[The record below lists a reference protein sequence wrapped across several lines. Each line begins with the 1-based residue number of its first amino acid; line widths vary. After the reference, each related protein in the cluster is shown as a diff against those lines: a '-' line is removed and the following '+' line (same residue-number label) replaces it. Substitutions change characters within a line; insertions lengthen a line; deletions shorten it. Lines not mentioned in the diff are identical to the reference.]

1 MFMKKLVSI
10 IIRTNNEEKW
20 INSCLRS
27 VFEQDYDNFEVVLV
41 DDHSDD
47 RTLEIAS
54 TYPIRLV
61 NYDQPF
67 FPGLSLNMGIRE
79 SKGEYIVCLSGH
91 CVPIHNSWLKD
102 LIDNFKDPKTAA
114 VYGRQE
120 PLPYSSD
127 TDKRDLW
134 TIFGLDRKVQKKDSF
149 FHNANSMLRRE
160 IWNDIPFDEKTT
172 NIEDRIWAKTVIEKG
187 YQIIYEPKASV
198 YHWHGIHQDGN
209 KERLR
214 NVVKIVE
221 SLELVEGHE
230 KQPAGASK
238 LNITAVIPIKG
249 SSLHVNG
256 GSLLSYSVAR
266 AVESDLVDDVV
277 VATDSEETAALAESL
292 GASAPFLRPKEL
304 SYEYV
309 GLNRVMSYTISQLQ
323 LLKRLPDL
331 VVILQET
338 HPFRKRGFID
348 AMIREMLYQSVDT
361 LLPVR
366 KDYNIFYKKEN
377 NSVVPI
383 DKGLIPERFKEPLL
397 VGIVGLG
404 LVTKPQ
410 FLKDEMLTGH
420 DVGVFPVDHRL
431 GRLEIKN
438 KEDAVYFGNVLKQF
452 WEANE

>member
-1 MFMKKLVSI
+1 MKKHISI
-10 IIRTNNEEKW
+10 IIRTKNEEKW

-27 VFEQDYDNFEVVLV
+27 VFDQDYDNFEVVLV

-47 RTLEIAS
+47 KTLEIAS
-54 TYPIRLV
+54 AYPIKLV
-61 NYDQPF
+61 HYDQPF
-67 FPGLSLNMGIRE
+67 FPGLSLNVGIQA

-91 CVPIHNSWLKD
+91 CVPVDSNWIKNLVR
-102 LIDNFKDPKTAA
+102 NFNDPETAA

-134 TIFGLDRKVQKKDSF
+134 TIFGLDKKVQKKDSF
-149 FHNANSMLRRE
+149 FHNANSMVRRD
-160 IWNDIPFDEKTT
+160 IWNAIPFDEKTT

-187 YQIIYEPKASV
+187 YQIVYEPKASV

-221 SLELVEGHE
+221 SLELVELH
-230 KQPAGASK
+230 KTQPTDASS

-249 SSLHVNG
+249 RSILLNG
-256 GSLLSYSVAR
+256 KSLLSYSIER
-266 AVESDLVDDVV
+266 ALESELVDEVV
-277 VATDSEETAALAESL
+277 VSTDSEETAALAESL
-292 GASAPFLRPKEL
+292 GAIAPFLRPKEL

-323 LLKRLPDL
+323 LLDRFPDL

-338 HPFRKRGFID
+338 HPFRKKGFID
-348 AMIREMLYQSVDT
+348 TMIREMLYRSTDT

-366 KDYNIFYKKEN
+366 KDYNIFYKEEN
-377 NSVVPI
+377 DAVVPI

-397 VGIVGLG
+397 AGIVGLG

-410 FLKDEMLTGH
+410 FLMDEMLTGN
-420 DVGVFPVDHRL
+420 DVSVFPIGHRL
-431 GRLEIKN
+431 GQLEIKN
-438 KEDAVYFGNVLKQF
+438 KEDALYFGDVLNKF
-452 WEANE
+452 WEAGE